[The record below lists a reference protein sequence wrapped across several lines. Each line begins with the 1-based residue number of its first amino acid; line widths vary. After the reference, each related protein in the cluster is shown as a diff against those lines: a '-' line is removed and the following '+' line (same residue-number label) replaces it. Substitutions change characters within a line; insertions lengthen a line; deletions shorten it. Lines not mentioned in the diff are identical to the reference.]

1 MRIGER
7 FELTRGERA
16 NNNKIRGCVILSM
29 TQFGMHIPK
38 VSLSSGSASFLKLA
52 GVLACVLLSS
62 FGAMAKPGDK
72 ILNRP
77 YADMKL
83 WHFGFSVGTQFQDL
97 SFTHNGL
104 VTDPPESGQWFAEIP
119 SYAPG
124 ISANVLADLRL
135 HKHFNLRFSPGMYF
149 GSKTVEMIDANSE
162 SKLRQDIKS
171 AYVVLPL
178 DLKISGERYYNSR
191 PYVTLGAMGT
201 FDVGKKRSEYLQFNT
216 ADAYLT
222 IGLGCDFYLPF
233 FKLNPEIKFCFGLT
247 DILRHERPDLDENP
261 DMFKITQSLTKVKS
275 KMFVLTFYF
284 E

>member
-1 MRIGER
+1 MKQR
-7 FELTRGERA
+7 FIHHSFRA
-16 NNNKIRGCVILSM
+16 NPLSGILQRLCRAPQLVLAALFVIL
-29 TQFGMHIPK
+29 T
-38 VSLSSGSASFLKLA
+38 VA
-52 GVLACVLLSS
+52 GAQ
-62 FGAMAKPGDK
+62 AKPGDK

-77 YADMKL
+77 YADQKR
-83 WHFGFSVGTQFQDL
+83 WHFGFSIGTQFQDL
-97 SFTHNGL
+97 DFTHNGNI
-104 VTDPPESGQWFAEIP
+104 TDAPENGQWFVEVP
-119 SYAPG
+119 SFSPG
-124 ISANVLADLRL
+124 ICANVLADLRL

-149 GSKTVEMIDANSE
+149 GSKSVEMLDANND
-162 SKLRQDIKS
+162 SKLRQEIKS

-191 PYVTLGAMGT
+191 PYVTLGAMGS
-201 FDVGKKRSEYLQFNT
+201 FDVGKKRSDYLQFNS

-247 DILRHERPDLDENP
+247 DILRHDRPDLEENP
-261 DMFKITQSLTKVKS
+261 DMMKITQSLSKVKS